1 MCLVYTLII
10 TLFIEGF
17 RWQNSENIGKLS
29 KKLGIDTLNCLI
41 QSCKNLTGIGNLRTW
56 LDIDYYNPT
65 SDSYYS
71 NDRSELGRLRKK
83 IVTNNWDLDLDL
95 ENLDFLYKI

>member
-1 MCLVYTLII
+1 MRRQDDEY
-10 TLFIEGF
+10 G
-17 RWQNSENIGKLS
+17 ENIEKLS

-41 QSCKNLTGIGNLRTW
+41 QSCNNLTGIGNLRTW

-65 SDSYYS
+65 SDSYFS
-71 NDRSELGRLRKK
+71 NDRSELGRLKK
-83 IVTNNWDLDLDL
+83 KVVTNNWDLDLDL